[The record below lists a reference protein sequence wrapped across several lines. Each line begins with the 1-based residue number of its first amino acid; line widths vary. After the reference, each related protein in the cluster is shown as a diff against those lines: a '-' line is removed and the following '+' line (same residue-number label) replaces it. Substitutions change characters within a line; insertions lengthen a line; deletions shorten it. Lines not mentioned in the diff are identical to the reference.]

1 MINHIINNSS
11 LDIGKKY
18 KTHVVDDLDGHSVW
32 LKDVEY
38 VDTKGEKKK
47 CKSLDEYFR
56 LPPKR
61 LTIAKKPITRQ
72 TCRFQPGECAI
83 FG

>member
-1 MINHIINNSS
+1 MNQMN
-11 LDIGKKY
+11 DQ
-18 KTHVVDDLDGHSVW
+18 VW

-38 VDTKGEKKK
+38 KNGDKKK

-56 LPPKR
+56 LPPKK
-61 LTIAKKPITRQ
+61 LSIAKKPITRQ
-72 TCRFQPGECAI
+72 ICRHESGECAI